1 MDPSAPAEWISGVR
15 TFHARWF
22 PPGGDIQGYWFG
34 ASKASYKGFF
44 EQLAADCE
52 GPLNAVA
59 FELLAGPLGAASP
72 RWGPGPTIRL
82 RLMTAVFLDQMC
94 RNLAALRRNG
104 EAASAAARLKEICD
118 AVAVPLALSVVADAG
133 GPDAGAGLLEL
144 GSPAELCFLSLVL
157 RHARKQPLIM
167 LSERVLVSISKELER
182 SSSSAAA
189 ESSLKLCTRFLDE
202 TREAALSID
211 VEAYLSRAL
220 SEDEPLPLPGPPE
233 DHPRLAVLD
242 ERCQRRAGSSERSP
256 AGQGQTE
263 VLFLR
268 ALLEPNSL
276 ERFEQH
282 ELVAE
287 LRHGLQRLDLLRSD
301 RGLVL
306 SLSGGVDSMV
316 SLCLLWLLQR
326 VLPPEQ
332 RFRWCALHLCHP
344 NRGDAKDEEGWVQWS
359 CAKLGVDFLTY
370 RMGIRRPH
378 GELRTGISRERYE
391 EKSKELRFRMYE
403 RCMARLGVSRGSGV
417 AMVMHHQDDADEN
430 RLAELGK
437 GNIVHID
444 GMSNT
449 GITLGVEVIRPML
462 SVRKEQLLRFAE
474 EAGVC
479 YMQDSTP
486 RWSRRGWIR
495 RLLDDIGLEDVAR
508 HSRLLTALTR
518 AGSASEDLGQT
529 LDKSL
534 SGWKMT
540 GVVPGVL
547 EVPAR
552 AVEKSSES
560 SCGKTVVVEVV
571 LLKLPDLLRLAKDF
585 EEKLATLVADFR
597 GIAEVW
603 NAAIAAHNSSAPET
617 GPVVDASYIGD
628 DGDCDDPVVNSNGA
642 PGTCPLQRIAVCDEP
657 PDAGP
662 FLLGRAICAAMNQY
676 EEVMRITR
684 GQLVARKSLKH
695 LWDCVARARRECQWG
710 TLHKQCPC
718 LYVRDACGLVL
729 CDAKDRAAYFSD
741 ATWQRNLAAA
751 ATAFAMAH
759 SESKS

>member
-1 MDPSAPAEWISGVR
+1 MKPVSSFAALMDPSAPAEWISGVR

-104 EAASAAARLKEICD
+104 EAAFAAARLKEICD

-518 AGSASEDLGQT
+518 AG
-529 LDKSL
+529 
-534 SGWKMT
+534 M
-540 GVVPGVL
+540 L

-560 SCGKTVVVEVV
+560 SCGKTVVVEV
-571 LLKLPDLLRLAKDF
+571 
-585 EEKLATLVADFR
+585 
-597 GIAEVW
+597 
-603 NAAIAAHNSSAPET
+603 T

-729 CDAKDRAAYFSD
+729 CDAKEPRSSSDGFCYGALGVKELMLLLLWLFFLFLFS
-741 ATWQRNLAAA
+741 LLLL
-751 ATAFAMAH
+751 
-759 SESKS
+759 SLLLLLLLL